1 MAKVTLNVGAFDKLT
16 SRAAEGGIRAALGEY
31 ETIMKTDVLSR
42 PGSGR
47 QYGKHQ
53 ASAPGE
59 PPAPDLGN
67 LRANTN
73 ADTDIRWDGDD
84 AVGSIVAASAQAKAL
99 HLGTERIA
107 ARPFM
112 DVPAKQNQRQ
122 LVDAFVRGAKE

>member
-1 MAKVTLNVGAFDKLT
+1 MAKVTLNVGTFEKLT
-16 SRAAEGGIRAALGEY
+16 GRAAEGGIRAALGEY
-31 ETIMKTDVLSR
+31 ETIMKSDVLNR

-73 ADTDIRWDGDD
+73 ADTNIRWDGED

-122 LVDAFVRGAKE
+122 LVEAFVRGAKQ